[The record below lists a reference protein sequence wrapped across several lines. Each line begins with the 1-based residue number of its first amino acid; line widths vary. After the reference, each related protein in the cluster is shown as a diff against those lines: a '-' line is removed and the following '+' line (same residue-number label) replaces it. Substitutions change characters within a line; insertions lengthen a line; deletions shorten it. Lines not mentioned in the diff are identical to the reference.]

1 MRISDLIETLT
12 KYHNQDE
19 EIIVTWW
26 ERDLIEEWQETKI
39 TDEEWLLMEDA
50 LMNSDWSGTDEILGN
65 TLMEIRRLNNVEE
78 N

>member
-19 EIIVTWW
+19 EIIVAWW

-50 LMNSDWSGTDEILGN
+50 FMNSDWSGTDEILGN
-65 TLMEIRRLNNVEE
+65 TLMEIRRLNNVEK